1 MQYTHG
7 LSTGTLEKWFWRDT
21 MLALQQRGTDVLLP
35 VTVQPRASRNAVA
48 GLHGNALKLLLT
60 APPVEG
66 AANAACLRLLTD
78 LVGVS
83 QARLSI
89 IRGMKARQKLICI
102 AEMSVD
108 TLRARLRSQCPDL
121 DL

>member
-1 MQYTHG
+1 
-7 LSTGTLEKWFWRDT
+7 
-21 MLALQQRGTDVLLP
+21 MLALQQSGADVLLP

-66 AANAACLRLLTD
+66 AANAACLGLLTA
-78 LVGVS
+78 LLGVS
-83 QARLSI
+83 RARLSI
-89 IRGMKARQKLICI
+89 IRGTKGRQKVICI
-102 AEMSVD
+102 TEMSVE
-108 TLRARLRSQCPDL
+108 TLRTRLRSQYPDL

>member
-1 MQYTHG
+1 
-7 LSTGTLEKWFWRDT
+7 
-21 MLALQQRGTDVLLP
+21 MLALRQNGADVLLP

-78 LVGVS
+78 LLGVS
-83 QARLSI
+83 RARLSI
-89 IRGMKARQKLICI
+89 IRG
-102 AEMSVD
+102 
-108 TLRARLRSQCPDL
+108 
-121 DL
+121 

>member
-1 MQYTHG
+1 
-7 LSTGTLEKWFWRDT
+7 

-60 APPVEG
+60 APPAAG
-66 AANAACLRLLTD
+66 AANAACLRLLTN
-78 LVGVS
+78 LLGVS

-89 IRGMKARQKLICI
+89 IRGMKARHKLVCI
-102 AEMSVD
+102 ADMSID
-108 TLRARLRSQCPDL
+108 TLLAHLRSHHPEL

>member
-1 MQYTHG
+1 
-7 LSTGTLEKWFWRDT
+7 
-21 MLALQQRGTDVLLP
+21 MLALQARGADVLLP

-48 GLHGNALKLLLT
+48 GLHGTTLKLLLT

-66 AANAACLRLLTD
+66 AANVACIAFVADLL
-78 LVGVS
+78 GVS
-83 QARLSI
+83 RARLSV
-89 IRGMKARQKLICI
+89 IRGTKTRRKLVCI

-108 TLRARLRSQCPDL
+108 MLRARLRDLYPDL